1 MRLARRA
8 ATAQPFHAMSIGA
21 RAQQM
26 EAQGLD
32 VAKLSLGEPSFGAP
46 PGVHEAMCE
55 VMDGRALPYT
65 PAAGLPA
72 LREAIAGMYRSRHEI
87 DLDPRRVLVTAGGS
101 AALLLATALT
111 VEVGD
116 DVVMAD
122 PCYPCNRELVEAFG
136 GRVVL
141 APSSPASRF
150 QLSRALMES
159 VWTPSTTAVQV
170 ATPSNPTGTSIPFA
184 ELAAICAWA
193 RERGAWRV
201 VDEIYLGLADP
212 DAHGRAARSVLE
224 TDPQALVVSSFSKFF
239 SMTGWRLGW
248 LVVPEAAVEAA
259 ENLAVNFFLCAA
271 AHTQRA
277 ALACFTPEA
286 LSACEE
292 RRVELVERRRL
303 ALEGLARLG
312 LEVPV
317 APDGAFYVYFDVSA
331 TGLSSWDFCVRALEE
346 ARVALT
352 PGRDFGVATAGTHV
366 RLSYAASREEIALG
380 LERLGG
386 FMASL
391 R

>member
-1 MRLARRA
+1 MKLARRA
-8 ATAQPFHAMSIGA
+8 VTAQPFHAMTIGA
-21 RAQQM
+21 RAQAL
-26 EAQGLD
+26 EASGGD

-46 PGVHEAMCE
+46 PGVHEAMRE

-65 PAAGLPA
+65 PAPGLPA
-72 LREAIAGMYRSRHEI
+72 LREAIAHWYGQRHHV
-87 DLDPRRVLVTAGGS
+87 DLDPRRVIVTAGGS
-101 AALLLATALT
+101 AALVLATALT
-111 VEVGD
+111 VEEGD

-141 APSSPASRF
+141 APSNPASRY
-150 QLSRALMES
+150 QLSRPLMEAA
-159 VWTPSTTAVQV
+159 WTPATTAVQM
-170 ATPSNPTGTSIPFA
+170 ATPSNPTGTSIPFG
-184 ELAAICAWA
+184 ELAEICASA

-212 DAHGRAARSVLE
+212 DEDGRVARTVLE
-224 TDPQALVVSSFSKFF
+224 TDPEALVVSSFSKFF

-248 LVVPEAAVEAA
+248 LVVPESLVEAA

-286 LSACEE
+286 LAACEE

-303 ALEGLARLG
+303 ALEGLGRLG
-312 LEVPV
+312 LKVPV
-317 APDGAFYVYFDVSA
+317 EPDGAFYVYFDVSA
-331 TGLSSWDFCVRALEE
+331 SGLSSWDFCVRALEE
-346 ARVALT
+346 AHVALT
-352 PGRDFGVATAGTHV
+352 PGRDFGAATADTHV
-366 RLSYAASREEIALG
+366 RLSYAASRQEIALG
-380 LERLGG
+380 LDRLAG

>member
-1 MRLARRA
+1 MKIARRA
-8 ATAQPFHAMSIGA
+8 LTAQPFHAMSIGA
-21 RAQQM
+21 RAQAL
-26 EAQGLD
+26 EASGQD

-46 PGVHEAMCE
+46 PGVHEAMRE

-72 LREAIAGMYRSRHEI
+72 LREAIAHWYGQRHQVE
-87 DLDPRRVLVTAGGS
+87 LDPRRVIVTAGGS

-111 VEVGD
+111 VEEGD

-150 QLSRALMES
+150 QLSRPLMEAA
-159 VWTPSTTAVQV
+159 WTSATTAVQV
-170 ATPSNPTGTSIPFA
+170 ASPSNPTGTTIPWT
-184 ELAAICAWA
+184 ELVHICETA

-212 DAHGRAARSVLE
+212 GEDGCVARTVLQA
-224 TDPQALVVSSFSKFF
+224 DPEALVVSSFSKFF

-248 LVVPEAAVEAA
+248 LVVPESLVEAA

-286 LSACEE
+286 LAACEE
-292 RRVELVERRRL
+292 RRVELVERRQL

-317 APDGAFYVYFDVSA
+317 EPDGAFYVYFDVSA
-331 TGLSSWDFCVRALEE
+331 SGLGSWDFCVRALEQ
-346 ARVALT
+346 AHVALT
-352 PGRDFGVATAGTHV
+352 PGRDFGAATADTHV
-366 RLSYAASREEIALG
+366 RLSYAASREEITLG
-380 LERLGG
+380 LDRLAG
-386 FMASL
+386 FLASL